1 MSKREDHRAEFAR
14 CLNELDVK
22 VARKLWLHVFPGLP
36 VPKTDKDMLATLH
49 LARTTSPLADQMKR
63 YYSHR
68 WLLDNGLIS
77 MLPDPLRPVA
87 ERVYPTKTP
96 PSVGIALAGSTWFK
110 PAIPLIRGEMEK
122 SVLETMGDDVDDPTV
137 IRSRLLQAGEK
148 EKHKLFGRVLPAPDF
163 AKTNAAA
170 MLLDQAGV
178 KPRI

>member
-110 PAIPLIRGEMEK
+110 PAIPLIRGVMEK
-122 SVLETMGDDVDDPTV
+122 SVLETMGDDVSDPVV
-137 IRSRLLQAGEK
+137 IKSRFLEAGEK
-148 EKHKLFGRVLPAPDF
+148 EKTKLFGRILPPADF
-163 AKTNAAA
+163 SRTEAAA
-170 MLLDQAGV
+170 LMLNSAGV
-178 KPRI
+178 KPSA